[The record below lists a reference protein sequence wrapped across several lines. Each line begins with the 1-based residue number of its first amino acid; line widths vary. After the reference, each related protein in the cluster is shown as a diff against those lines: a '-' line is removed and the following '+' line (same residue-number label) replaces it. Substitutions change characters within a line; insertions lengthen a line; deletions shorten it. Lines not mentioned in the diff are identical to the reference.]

1 MARPWIFSPPLLG
14 LQLAEAFAL
23 AMRSINALIQR
34 SFWTIPKGF

>member
-14 LQLAEAFAL
+14 LQLAEA
-23 AMRSINALIQR
+23 NALIQR